1 MRTPSKRPTKPGNG
15 DSDGSGCGC
24 WIHIPTSMM
33 QSDWYQDSRM
43 VHLFLHLLLI
53 AEKEDTDVGGMAIKR
68 GQVFANK
75 KALGEAVGIP
85 WPSPCRVLQRLAAYK
100 LIEIQDVNT
109 YVNTYMN
116 TKTTLITIYDYDS
129 YVSSKNKGEHLRE
142 HLHEHLNADFAEKQ
156 PETSYTKDIKIENR
170 KCKEYQGTICLPTCN
185 SLDNNPS
192 IHPSPRVRDFSKN
205 FTETEEARRKA
216 NVVVVKNEEFRKAVA
231 SDRHFLKYA
240 ARTLRSDDESINTLL
255 ELFARE
261 VNEKVKAHRDSSD
274 YRQHFFDWVRIH
286 ISMNNKKE
294 NRHERQRQDPHVAA
308 INRERAKYGLPPL
321 E

>member
-53 AEKEDTDVGGMAIKR
+53 AEKEDTEVGDMAIKR
-68 GQVFANK
+68 GQVMVSK
-75 KALGEAVGIP
+75 RALGRAVGMP
-85 WPSPCRVLQRLAAYK
+85 WPSPCRVLQRLFAFG
-100 LIEIQDVNT
+100 LIDIQDVNQH
-109 YVNTYMN
+109 VNQHVN
-116 TKTTLITIYDYDS
+116 QQSTLITICNYDN
-129 YVSSKNKGEHLRE
+129 YVVSKNKGEPARE
-142 HLHEHLNADFAEKQ
+142 PAHEPANTDFPGKK
-156 PETSYTKDIKIENR
+156 PETSYTKDIKIGNR

-185 SLDNNPS
+185 SLVDNSFTQS
-192 IHPSPRVRDFSKN
+192 IPRVREFSEN

-261 VNEKVKAHRDSSD
+261 VNEKVTPHNDSSH
-274 YRQHFFDWVRIH
+274 YRQHFFDWARIH

-294 NRHERQRQDPHVAA
+294 NRHERQRQDPHIVA